1 MSRVGSALGL
11 APDGIAASVVSVEA
25 HVARGLPSLGIV
37 GLPGASVGEARW
49 RVRSAFDSAGLR
61 WPEGRLVVGLS
72 PADLPKDGTGLDLAM
87 AIALLVADGQVP
99 AVPAT
104 MAFAG
109 ELGLDGTVR
118 HVRHALAIASGAA
131 AAGLGTVVVPVDDAG
146 AAALVPGIEAVGVRS
161 LAHCAA
167 VLRGEEPPVRP
178 AGAGRSHRAGGAP
191 DLADVRG
198 QPMARLAVEVA
209 AAGGHHLALTGTPGS
224 GKTMLA
230 QRLHGILPPLDG
242 SDALAVATIRA
253 VTGEEPLADRPCVAP
268 HHSASP
274 AAVLGSV
281 SARGVRPGAV
291 TRAHLGVLLLD
302 EAPEFARPALE
313 GLRQPLEEGEVRL
326 MRVDRITTLP
336 ARFQLALTANP
347 CPCGHGDGR
356 GERCACTAQARRRY
370 AERLSGPLLDRVD
383 LRIAAAKPSRGELRA
398 GPGEPSSVVAERVL
412 AARERASARLA
423 GTPWRVNA
431 HVPAGPLR
439 AGLPEDAAGLLDRF
453 AEREPGLRGIDR
465 MLRVAWTLA
474 DLAGLDRPGADEVAM
489 AAALRGGTA
498 P

>member
-1 MSRVGSALGL
+1 MSSVGTAHGL
-11 APDGIAASVVSVEA
+11 APDGITASVVSVEA

-72 PADLPKDGTGLDLAM
+72 PADLPKDGTGLDLP
-87 AIALLVADGQVP
+87 IAVSLLLADGGVP
-99 AVPAT
+99 AVPST

-109 ELGLDGTVR
+109 ELGLDGSVR
-118 HVRHALAIASGAA
+118 HVRHTLAIVAGAA
-131 AAGLGTVVVPVDDAG
+131 EAGFGTVIVPVDDADAG
-146 AAALVPGIEAVGVRS
+146 AMVPGIEVLGVRS

-167 VLRGEEPPVRP
+167 VLRGEASPVRP
-178 AGAGRSHRAGGAP
+178 VAGAVRVSSCGAP

-198 QPMARLAVEVA
+198 QTTARLAVEVA
-209 AAGGHHLALTGTPGS
+209 ATGGHHLALTGSPGS

-230 QRLHGILPPLDG
+230 RRLHGLLPELEG
-242 SDALAVATIRA
+242 ADALAVATIRA
-253 VTGEEPLADRPCVAP
+253 VTGEEPGADRPCIAP

-274 AAVLGSV
+274 AAILGSV
-281 SARGVRPGAV
+281 RARGVQPGAV

-313 GLRQPLEEGEVRL
+313 GLRQPIEEGEVRL
-326 MRVDRITTLP
+326 MRVDRSTALP
-336 ARFQLALTANP
+336 ARFQLVLTANP

-356 GERCACTAQARRRY
+356 GERCTCPAQARRRY

-383 LRIAAAKPSRGELRA
+383 LRIPMAKPSRGELRA
-398 GPGEPSSVVAERVL
+398 GAGESSAVVAERVL
-412 AARERASARLA
+412 AARERSAARLA

-431 HVPAGPLR
+431 EVPAPALR
-439 AGLPEDAAGLLDRF
+439 SGLPHDATALLEQI

-465 MLRVAWTLA
+465 VLRVSWTLA

-489 AAALRGGTA
+489 AAALRGGAA